1 MTHGGSVTVF
11 ATVQFKPKIQVTY
24 IPDLLF
30 LLFIFWLRRLIIT
43 FILYYIL

>member
-11 ATVQFKPKIQVTY
+11 ATVQFKPKIQVTD
-24 IPDLLF
+24 IPDL